1 MGNLVIPESLLE
13 QVKMSPAEFRLEMAV
28 YLYQSERLSIGQA
41 RRLADLD
48 LVSFQKELAKRNI
61 YLHYDMDD
69 LKADI
74 QSLGIPS

>member
-1 MGNLVIPESLLE
+1 
-13 QVKMSPAEFRLEMAV
+13 MSPAEFRLEMAV